1 MNIEEIKKLVKEK
14 EVQAI
19 SLWFTDVL
27 GQLKT
32 VTVSYKEINDVLENG
47 KFIDGSSIEGFSR
60 IQESD
65 LLLLPDFNTFAII
78 PFNMNGGSKIARLIC
93 DVAYPDGSPFEACPR
108 QTLKRMLKKAEEK
121 GYTQYCGPEMEYFYF
136 KSPTD
141 TTPLDQGAYF
151 DLLSIDEGTKVRE
164 KTLSTLEKM
173 GIQCECAHHE
183 VAPSSHEIGLKYK
196 DALTMADIV
205 ITQKF
210 IVKAVAQEH
219 EIYATFMPKPI
230 AGENG
235 SGMHTHLSLFKGDK
249 NTFYDANDDHSLSET
264 AKKYLAGLLKYAPE
278 FTMICNQYINS
289 YKRLVPGYEA
299 PVYIAWGRANRT
311 ALVRVPATRPG
322 KEKACR
328 VEYRAA
334 DPACNPYLAF
344 TVMLGAGLKGME
356 ENLELMPIQEH
367 DIFEMDD
374 KERKEKGIMSLPGS
388 LNEAK
393 DNFENSKLM
402 KEILGKDLHEK
413 LVENK
418 EIEWDQFRLHVT
430 DFEKE
435 RYLPIL

>member
-1 MNIEEIKKLVKEK
+1 MTIGEIKKLVKEK

-65 LLLLPDFNTFAII
+65 LLLLPDFNTFAVI
-78 PFNMNGGSKIARLIC
+78 PFDMNGGTKIARLIC

-108 QTLKRMLKKAEEK
+108 QTLKRVLQKAEEK
-121 GYTQYCGPEMEYFYF
+121 GYTQYCGPELEYFYF
-136 KSPTD
+136 K
-141 TTPLDQGAYF
+141 TPEGTELLDRGGYF
-151 DLLSIDEGTKVRE
+151 DLLSIDEGTKIRE
-164 KTLSTLEKM
+164 RTLSILEKM

-196 DALTMADIV
+196 EALEMADTV
-205 ITQKF
+205 LTYKF

-219 EIYATFMPKPI
+219 EVYATFMPKPI

-235 SGMHTHLSLFKGDK
+235 SGMHTHLSLFKGDT
-249 NTFYDANDDHSLSET
+249 NTFYDANDDYSLSST
-264 AKKYLAGLLKYAPE
+264 ARSYVAGLLKYAPE
-278 FTMICNQYINS
+278 FTMVANQYINS

-328 VEYRAA
+328 AEYRAA
-334 DPACNPYLAF
+334 DPACNPYLTFACF
-344 TVMLGAGLKGME
+344 LGAGLKGIE
-356 ENLELMPIQEH
+356 ENLELMPIQEE
-367 DIFEMDD
+367 DIFEMNN
-374 KERKEKGIMSLPGS
+374 KEREEKGIMALPGS
-388 LNEAK
+388 LLEAK
-393 DNFENSKLM
+393 DNFEKSEL
-402 KEILGKDLHEK
+402 
-413 LVENK
+413 
-418 EIEWDQFRLHVT
+418 
-430 DFEKE
+430 
-435 RYLPIL
+435 